1 MKKRVQILAA
11 ILVMLWAVPVWAAA
25 PTGELY
31 GGLAYEWDRVEE
43 KPVLASIPL
52 GFRLALED
60 ELDSLGKLHFSTK
73 GWWDWK
79 LKDGKLEL
87 DQLWLKGYY
96 GDFDYQLGKQLIS
109 WGTADGFNPTNY
121 FTRMSS
127 SALLGGDLRGEAVW
141 AGRVEYYARAWSGT
155 AVVIPV
161 FAPQKIDAFMEKLML
176 EAGPQGAQLL
186 EAIEGAKKPGLGH
199 PELALRLETQLAGF
213 DLQASYFWGYEPL
226 PGIELVLGPTVPGGM
241 ALEGTYRRQH
251 FLGLALAGTLGPAG
265 VWAEASYGGP
275 EKFAEPEN
283 PYEVRI
289 PMSINERYFQA
300 VVGGDYTVDV
310 GSGLLVQA
318 QYIYR
323 GQGSLLE
330 PYVQPDLT
338 AFPPAP
344 GEIQGAH
351 YLYGRLAY
359 DFNPDASADLVIL
372 YGTQEKGGI
381 IRPSY
386 THRLGEGLQ
395 LELSLVQPF
404 GEGKFDSIS
413 TRAALTVKYQF

>member
-31 GGLAYEWDRVEE
+31 GGLVYEWDRVEE

-310 GSGLLVQA
+310 GSGLLVQV